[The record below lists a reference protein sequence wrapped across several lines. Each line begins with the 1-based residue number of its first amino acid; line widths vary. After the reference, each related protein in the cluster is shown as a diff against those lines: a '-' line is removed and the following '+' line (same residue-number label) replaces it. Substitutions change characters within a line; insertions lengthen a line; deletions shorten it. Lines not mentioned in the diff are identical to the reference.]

1 MIKQKQEFHYKKSSK
16 DILNAF
22 QYILSNIKNL
32 LKIFQIRQFPCKLII
47 IQHAFFEIAKNRASY
62 V

>member
-1 MIKQKQEFHYKKSSK
+1 MIKQKQEFHYKKLSK

-22 QYILSNIKNL
+22 QYILSNIKNH
-32 LKIFQIRQFPCKLII
+32 LKISLIRQFPCKLII
-47 IQHAFFEIAKNRASY
+47 IQHAFFEIAKNIAGN